1 MKAAILAAGEGIR
14 LQPITATRPKHLI
27 KVAGT
32 PILGHCINA
41 LKHAGVEEAVIVVHY
56 MADAIRQYC
65 GDGKKFGLKLEYA
78 EQKALLG
85 TGNAVSIVEPYMK
98 GDFLLVN
105 GDIMFTSK
113 SVKNVADLHLKDKPA
128 VTMAVVPVEKPE
140 NYGIVEVENDKNV
153 TRVVEKP
160 KREEAPTNLANAG
173 IYAFSPEI
181 FAKIKQTSATPRGEW
196 EIPDALSQLINEGRP
211 VLAVKVPGTDW
222 LDIGRPWDLLE
233 ANRWALERMKPK
245 QLGLIEDG
253 AHLVGPVTAAE
264 TARIRSGAY
273 VEGPAFID
281 EECDIGPNCY
291 IRPCTSVGRKTRI
304 GNACEVKNSII
315 MDNVHVG
322 HLSYVGDSVLG
333 EHCNLGAGTIT
344 ANYRFDA
351 GTIKMTVKEK
361 VTDSDRRKLGAIL
374 GDHVKTGINALFM
387 PGVKV
392 GNGSWVGPNVMVQRD
407 LPAKSTV
414 LLKQDVTIRG

>member
-1 MKAAILAAGEGIR
+1 MKAAILAAGEGVR

-27 KVAGT
+27 KVAGK
-32 PILGHCINA
+32 PVLAHCLNA
-41 LKHAGVEEAVIVVHY
+41 LKHAGVVEAVIVVHY
-56 MADAIRQYC
+56 MADAIRHYC

-105 GDIMFTSK
+105 GDIMFTSE
-113 SVKNVADLHLKDKPA
+113 SVKNVADLHVKDKPA

-253 AHLVGPVTAAE
+253 AHLVGPVAVAE

-273 VEGPAFID
+273 VEGPTFID

-291 IRPCTSVGRKTRI
+291 IRPCTSVGKKTRI
-304 GNACEVKNSII
+304 GNACEVKNSLI

-414 LLKQDVTIRG
+414 LLKQDVNIRR

>member
-1 MKAAILAAGEGIR
+1 MKAAILAAGEGVR

-27 KVAGT
+27 KVAGK
-32 PILGHCINA
+32 PILAHCLNA
-41 LKHAGVEEAVIVVHY
+41 LKHAGVVEAVIVVHY
-56 MADAIRQYC
+56 MADAIRHYC

-85 TGNAVSIVEPYMK
+85 TGNAVSIVEPYMT

-105 GDIMFTSK
+105 GDIMFTSE
-113 SVKNVADLHLKDKPA
+113 SVKNVADLHVKDKPA

-211 VLAVKVPGTDW
+211 VLAIKVPGTDW

-253 AHLVGPVTAAE
+253 AHLVGPVAVAE

-273 VEGPAFID
+273 VEGPTFID

-291 IRPCTSVGRKTRI
+291 IRPCTSVGKKTRI
-304 GNACEVKNSII
+304 GNACEVKNSLI

-414 LLKQDVTIRG
+414 LLKQDVNIRR